1 MRTLFAVVA
10 TLSLSL
16 ALSAATARAAAP
28 DHQTFKYPY
37 QFVDTDT
44 CGFPIAGDYV
54 FTNDI
59 IDSASATGTGVLELH
74 QSNVGTLTAKGVTLR
89 ETDHY
94 TVFVTFANG
103 VPVTAKH
110 VGDLDEIIGPGG
122 PLFHRTGL
130 DVYAVVF
137 DPGSGLYV
145 DGPRIVREGL
155 RDNFDVAEFCA
166 AFG

>member
-1 MRTLFAVVA
+1 
-10 TLSLSL
+10 
-16 ALSAATARAAAP
+16 
-28 DHQTFKYPY
+28 
-37 QFVDTDT
+37 
-44 CGFPIAGDYV
+44 V

-59 IDSASATGTGVLELH
+59 IDSSLATGTGTLQLH

-89 ETDHY
+89 EEDHY
-94 TVFVTFANG
+94 TIFVSIVDG

-130 DVYAVVF
+130 DVYDVVF
-137 DPGSGLYV
+137 DPSSGFYV
-145 DGPRIVREGL
+145 DGPRILRHGL
-155 RDNFDVAEFCA
+155 RDNFDVAGFCA

>member
-1 MRTLFAVVA
+1 M
-10 TLSLSL
+10 
-16 ALSAATARAAAP
+16 
-28 DHQTFKYPY
+28 
-37 QFVDTDT
+37 
-44 CGFPIAGDYV
+44 
-54 FTNDI
+54 
-59 IDSASATGTGVLELH
+59 LELH